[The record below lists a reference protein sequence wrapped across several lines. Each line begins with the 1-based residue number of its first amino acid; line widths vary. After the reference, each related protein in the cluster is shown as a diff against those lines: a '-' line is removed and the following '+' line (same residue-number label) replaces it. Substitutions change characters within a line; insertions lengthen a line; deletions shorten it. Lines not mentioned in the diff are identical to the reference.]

1 VAEPVKIPPV
11 HLASE
16 AIGDGFVSEL
26 AIQASAGTGETFS
39 LTALFARLIAENE
52 KVSVNNILV
61 VTFTRNAAAKLR
73 NDVRAQLIKLERG
86 LRDDSTETDEFVAD
100 MRKKLDGSL
109 DEARRRLQ
117 IAINSLDS
125 ASIMTIDSFCAQIL
139 RLGGMVVQPDGA
151 EQELSGRIAQAVNDV
166 AVHAAAHGSEMLDEA
181 KFANVVEVA
190 LRRPMAEP
198 RFEGVHPPTDADQLA
213 VLDRLAQAIKKVH
226 DAAEQAMDFDE
237 VKRQAVSL
245 LSRDGVVLDALAEQ
259 YRYVFI
265 DESQDTDW
273 KQWEL
278 FDRLW
283 EKITSKIESVG
294 GAARIFVGDP
304 KQSIYGFRGADV
316 DAYLDKIET
325 ARVSDRLR
333 SLTSNYRSDEPIIT
347 ALNALLKGKQYGSGN
362 AAGYEEVRAATP
374 GKKLTSADHS
384 EAPVTLVK
392 LDDLLKSK
400 QDSDKSYKNTTVVE
414 PATARVVQMLL
425 SGTGADGKPF
435 AKSDYAILTTSG
447 AVARAIQSKLE
458 SVGVRAVS
466 NSTSSVAD
474 GDTFVAWLYLAQA
487 LERPADEGRIRRVLL
502 SSFFG
507 YRGHDAV
514 LLDDDILNGY
524 QQKFERWRSLLLSD
538 GIVSLG
544 IELLA
549 DERVTKTFL
558 ATPSYLRR
566 ITDFGHVIE
575 LVVQYDSGGMAPQ
588 ALVAAFNEIANL
600 DKKSEGVA
608 RRVESDDDA
617 VQVMTVHAA
626 KGLEFP
632 AVVVADMWNLP
643 AKKSPRVVMKS
654 AKELQGQP
662 NTNTKQWLEAAVAN
676 DSVPSSAD
684 LKKLTSPS
692 IFERDTEQR
701 SLEKKRLFYV
711 AATRA
716 EHSLSILYTA
726 AMQEEDSWKVN
737 VPVNCLNPVDELQPG
752 LRKPIAIEEVQAIR
766 GEKRI
771 AELRERLNPSD
782 EDSVQLSVA
791 ISRRP
796 VVRTG
801 GRVSYSNLADALKGD
816 GKDFHRRSIFEE
828 IIRQQDDEG
837 EIVEESAG
845 SRSAAGMPLWELP
858 KGGHVGDAFHAIFE
872 HLDFGASDFAAEVER
887 VVTLYGSQKFLR
899 AHREKLVKGIMQVC
913 STPLGSELGNV
924 TLRDLDPKLRAAEM
938 RFEAQVYVGE
948 RVEVATLKS
957 IGEYVV
963 AKIGN
968 KSDPLLEYAEHLSA
982 LKVVTPEMRLRG
994 LLNGSI
1000 DTIIPV
1006 GTGNDVRFFVSD
1018 YKSNKLET
1026 PAYETPINRYL
1037 PENLFQVMKSEHFTL
1052 QALIYGVAMYR
1063 YLRWRAPHLDAD
1075 RAVGGWSYLFLRGL
1089 LGEGA
1094 QSVEN
1099 STYGVTTWSSRE
1111 YPGFWAGLS
1120 DVLMGVEQ

>member
-1 VAEPVKIPPV
+1 MAKPVKIPPV
-11 HLASE
+11 NLTNE
-16 AIGDGFVSEL
+16 VIGDGFVTEL
-26 AIQASAGTGETFS
+26 AIQASAGTGKTFS
-39 LTALFARLIAENE
+39 LTALFARLIVENE
-52 KVSVNNILV
+52 NVSVKNILV

-86 LRDDSTETDEFVAD
+86 LRDELQDPDEFVME
-100 MRKKLDGSL
+100 MRKKLDDSL
-109 DEARRRLQ
+109 GEARRRLE

-125 ASIMTIDSFCAQIL
+125 ASIMTIDSFCTQIL
-139 RLGGMVVQPDGA
+139 RLGGKVAQPDGA
-151 EQELSGRIAQAVNDV
+151 EQELSVRITQAVNDV
-166 AVHAAAHGSEMLDEA
+166 AVHAAARGSEMIDEVRFA
-181 KFANVVEVA
+181 KVVEVA

-198 RFEGVHPPTDADQLA
+198 RFEGVHPPTDAGQLA
-213 VLDRLAQAIKKVH
+213 VLDRLAQALKKVH
-226 DAAEQAMDFDE
+226 DAAAQAMDFDE
-237 VKRQAVSL
+237 VKRQAVL
-245 LSRDGVVLDALAEQ
+245 LLNQDGVVLDALAEQ

-278 FDRLW
+278 VDRLW
-283 EKITSKIESVG
+283 EKITSKKESVG

-316 DAYLDKIET
+316 DAYLDKIKT
-325 ARVSDRLR
+325 ASANGQLR
-333 SLTSNYRSDEPIIT
+333 SLTSNYRSDEPIVT
-347 ALNALLKGKQYGSGN
+347 ALNALLKGKQYGSSN
-362 AAGYEEVRAATP
+362 AAEYEEVRAATP
-374 GKKLTSADHS
+374 GKNLTSSDHS

-392 LDDLLKSK
+392 LDDLLKPK
-400 QDSDKSYKNTTVVE
+400 QGTDKSYKNTSVVE

-435 AKSDYAILTTSG
+435 AKSDYAVLTTSG

-466 NSTSSVAD
+466 NSTSSVAE
-474 GDTFVAWLYLAQA
+474 GDTFVAWLYLARA

-507 YRGHDAV
+507 FRGNDAV
-514 LLDDDILNGY
+514 LFDDNLLNEY
-524 QQKFERWRSLLLSD
+524 QQEFERWRSILLSD
-538 GIVSLG
+538 GIVKLG
-544 IELLA
+544 LELLA
-549 DERVTKTFL
+549 HEQVRKTFL

-575 LVVQYDSGGMAPQ
+575 LVVQYDSGGLAPQ
-588 ALVAAFNEIANL
+588 ALVAVLDEIANL
-600 DKKSEGVA
+600 DKNGEGVA
-608 RRVESDDDA
+608 RRVESDDDS

-643 AKKSPRVVMKS
+643 AKRSPRVVMKS
-654 AKELQGQP
+654 ASELQIQP
-662 NTNTKQWLEAAVAN
+662 NSNTKQWLEAAFAN
-676 DSVPSSAD
+676 ESVPSPAV

-716 EHSLSILYTA
+716 EHSLSVLYTA
-726 AMQEEDSWKVN
+726 AMKEVDTWKVN
-737 VPVNCLNPVDELQPG
+737 FPVNCLNSGNELQPG
-752 LRKPIAIEEVQAIR
+752 VRQLIANEEVKAIHDK
-766 GEKRI
+766 EKLS
-771 AELRERLNPSD
+771 ELRNRLNPLA
-782 EDSVQLSVA
+782 EDSVPLSVA
-791 ISRRP
+791 ISQRP
-796 VVRTG
+796 VVRTS

-828 IIRQQDDEG
+828 LIRQQDDEAG
-837 EIVEESAG
+837 ITEEWAG
-845 SRSAAGMPLWELP
+845 SPSAVGMPLWELP

-872 HLDFGASDFAAEVER
+872 HLDLGATDLVSEAER
-887 VVTLYGSQKFLR
+887 VVMLYGSQKFLR
-899 AHREKLVKGIMQVC
+899 AHRERLVEGIMQVC
-913 STPLGSELGNV
+913 NTPLGSELGNV
-924 TLRDLDPKLRAAEM
+924 TLRDLDPKLRAVEM
-938 RFEAQVYVGE
+938 RFEAPVYVGAQ
-948 RVEVATLKS
+948 VEVATLKS

-968 KSDPLLEYAEHLSA
+968 ESDPLLEYAEHLST

-1006 GTGNDVRFFVSD
+1006 GSGNGVRFFVSD
-1018 YKSNKLET
+1018 YKSNKLEA
-1026 PAYETPINRYL
+1026 PSFEAPISRYL
-1037 PENLFQVMKSEHFTL
+1037 PENLFQVMKSEHYTL

-1075 RAVGGWSYLFLRGL
+1075 RAVGGWSYLFLRGM
-1089 LGEGA
+1089 LGDGA
-1094 QSVEN
+1094 ESVGN
-1099 STYGVTTWSSRE
+1099 STYGVTTWSSQE

>member
-1 VAEPVKIPPV
+1 VAESVKIPPV
-11 HLASE
+11 DLTNE
-16 AIGDGFVSEL
+16 TIGDGFVSEL
-26 AIQASAGTGETFS
+26 AIQASAGTGKTYS
-39 LTALFARLIAENE
+39 LTALFARLVAENE
-52 KVSVNNILV
+52 NASVNNILV

-86 LRDDSTETDEFVAD
+86 LRDELQDPDEFVMG
-100 MRKKLDGSL
+100 MRKKLDGSRS
-109 DEARRRLQ
+109 AASRRLQ

-166 AVHAAAHGSEMLDEA
+166 AIQAAADGSEMIDQS
-181 KFANVVEVA
+181 KFAKVVEVA

-198 RFEGVHPPTDADQLA
+198 RFEGVHPPTDADQQA
-213 VLDRLAQAIKKVH
+213 VLDRLAQVIKKVH

-237 VKRQAVSL
+237 VKRQAVL
-245 LSRDGVVLDALAEQ
+245 LLGQDGVVLDALAEQ

-278 FDRLW
+278 FDKLW
-283 EKITSKIESVG
+283 EKITTKIESVG
-294 GAARIFVGDP
+294 GAARVFVGDP

-325 ARVSDRLR
+325 ARVNHRLR

-347 ALNALLKGKQYGSGN
+347 ALNALLNGKQYGSGN
-362 AAGYEEVRAATP
+362 AAEYEEVRAATA
-374 GKKLTSADHS
+374 GKKLTSVDHS

-392 LDDLLKSK
+392 LDDLLRSK
-400 QDSDKSYKNTTVVE
+400 QDSDKSYKNITVVE

-435 AKSDYAILTTSG
+435 AKSDYAVLTTAG
-447 AVARAIQSKLE
+447 AVARSIQSKLE

-514 LLDDDILNGY
+514 LLNDDDLNGY
-524 QQKFERWRSLLLSD
+524 QQKFERWRSILLGD
-538 GIVSLG
+538 GIVKLG
-544 IELLA
+544 LELLA

-588 ALVAAFNEIANL
+588 ALVAVLDEIANL
-600 DKKSEGVA
+600 DKNGEGVA

-643 AKKSPRVVMKS
+643 NKKTPRVVMKS
-654 AKELQGQP
+654 ASELQGQS
-662 NTNTKQWLEAAVAN
+662 NTTTKQWLEAAVAN
-676 DSVPSSAD
+676 DSVPKD
-684 LKKLTSPS
+684 DPDPS
-692 IFERDTEQR
+692 IFKRDKEQR
-701 SLEKKRLFYV
+701 RLEKTRLFYV

-726 AMQEEDSWKVN
+726 AMHEADTGRGN
-737 VPVNCLNPVDELQPG
+737 FPVNCLNPVDELQPG
-752 LRKPIAIEEVQAIR
+752 MRQPIAKEEVQAIR

-796 VVRTG
+796 IVRTS

-828 IIRQQDDEG
+828 IIRQQDEEG
-837 EIVEESAG
+837 EIGEESAG
-845 SRSAAGMPLWELP
+845 PRSAAGMPLWDLP

-872 HLDFGASDFAAEVER
+872 HLDFGVSDLAAEVER

-899 AHREKLVKGIMQVC
+899 AHREQLVKGILQVC

-924 TLRDLDPKLRAAEM
+924 TLCDLDPKLRAAEM

-1037 PENLFQVMKSEHFTL
+1037 PENLFQVMKSEHYTL

>member
-1 VAEPVKIPPV
+1 MAEPAKIPPV
-11 HLASE
+11 NLTNE
-16 AIGDGFVSEL
+16 TLGDGFVTEL
-26 AIQASAGTGETFS
+26 AIQASAGTGKTFS
-39 LTALFARLIAENE
+39 LTALFARLVAENE
-52 KVSVNNILV
+52 QVSVNNILV
-61 VTFTRNAAAKLR
+61 VTFTRNAAARLR
-73 NDVRAQLIKLERG
+73 NDVRAQLIKLDQG
-86 LRDDSTETDEFVAD
+86 LRDKLEDPDEFVME
-100 MRKKLDGSL
+100 MRKKLEGSL

-139 RLGGMVVQPDGA
+139 RLGGIVVQPDGA
-151 EQELSGRIAQAVNDV
+151 EQELSGRITQAVNDV
-166 AVHAAAHGSEMLDEA
+166 AVQAATDKSEMLDEA
-181 KFANVVEVA
+181 KFAKVVEVA

-198 RFEGVHPPTDADQLA
+198 RFEGVHPPTEVQQVA
-213 VLDRLAQAIKKVH
+213 VLDRLAQAIKQVH

-237 VKRQAVSL
+237 VKRQAVLL
-245 LSRDGVVLDALAEQ
+245 LSQDGVVLDALAEQ
-259 YRYVFI
+259 YRYLFI

-278 FDRLW
+278 FNKLW
-283 EKITSKIESVG
+283 EKITSKKAAG
-294 GAARIFVGDP
+294 GAARVFVGDP

-316 DAYLDKIET
+316 DAYLDKIKT
-325 ARVSDRLR
+325 AGANGQLR
-333 SLTSNYRSDEPIIT
+333 SLTSNFRSDEPIIT
-347 ALNALLKGKQYGSGN
+347 ALNALLKGKQYGSDT
-362 AAGYEEVRAATP
+362 AAGYEEVRRGGKP
-374 GKKLTSADHS
+374 GKKLTSTDDL
-384 EAPVTLVK
+384 ETPVTLVK

-400 QDSDKSYKNTTVVE
+400 KSSDKSYKNTTVVE

-425 SGTGADGKPF
+425 SCTGTDGTPF
-435 AKSDYAILTTSG
+435 AQSDYAVLTTSG

-514 LLDDDILNGY
+514 LFDDDLLNNY
-524 QQKFERWRSLLLSD
+524 QQKFERWRSILLGD
-538 GIVSLG
+538 GIVKLG
-544 IELLA
+544 LELL
-549 DERVTKTFL
+549 DHERVKSKFL

-588 ALVAAFNEIANL
+588 ALVASLNEIANL
-600 DKKSEGVA
+600 DKNGERVA

-643 AKKSPRVVMKS
+643 KKKSPRVVMKS
-654 AKELQGQP
+654 ANELQIQP
-662 NTNTKQWLEAAVAN
+662 SSNTKQWLEAAVAN
-676 DSVPSSAD
+676 NSVPKEDPTA
-684 LKKLTSPS
+684 S
-692 IFERDTEQR
+692 IFVLDKEQR
-701 SLEKKRLFYV
+701 SFEKKRLFYV

-716 EHSLSILYTA
+716 EHSLSILCTV
-726 AMQEEDSWKVN
+726 AMQEEDTEKAN
-737 VPVNCLNPVDELQPG
+737 VPVNCLNSVDEEQPG
-752 LRKPIAIEEVQAIR
+752 VRRPIGKEEVQAIR
-766 GEKRI
+766 DEKKLVD
-771 AELRERLNPSD
+771 LRKHLNPRA

-796 VVRTG
+796 VVRTS

-837 EIVEESAG
+837 EIAEKETG
-845 SRSAAGMPLWELP
+845 SLSAAGMPLWGLP

-872 HLDFGASDFAAEVER
+872 HLDIGASDFAAEVER
-887 VVTLYGSQKFLR
+887 VVSLYGSQKFLR
-899 AHREKLVKGIMQVC
+899 AHREELVKGIMQVC
-913 STPLGSELGNV
+913 NTPLGSELGNV
-924 TLRDLDPKLRAAEM
+924 TLRDLDPRLRAAEM

-963 AKIGN
+963 AKISN

-982 LKVVTPEMRLRG
+982 LKFVTPEMRLRG

-1006 GTGNDVRFFVSD
+1006 GAGNDVRFFVSD
-1018 YKSNKLET
+1018 YKSNKLAT
-1026 PAYETPINRYL
+1026 PGFETPINRYL
-1037 PENLFQVMKSEHFTL
+1037 PDNLFQVMKSEHYTL

-1089 LGEGA
+1089 LGASA
-1094 QSVEN
+1094 QSVDN

-1120 DVLMGVEQ
+1120 EVLMGVEQ